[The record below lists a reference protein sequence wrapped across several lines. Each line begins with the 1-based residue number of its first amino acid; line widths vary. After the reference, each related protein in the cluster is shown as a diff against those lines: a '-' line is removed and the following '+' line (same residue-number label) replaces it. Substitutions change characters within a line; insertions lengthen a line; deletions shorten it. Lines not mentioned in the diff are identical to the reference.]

1 MIRATRHLTAVMAVG
16 ALAFAF
22 ATHGAVRAAD
32 GPATL
37 VVPLRPIA
45 NADLTGTATFVD
57 LGNGKSQAIVTVS
70 GAASADAGP
79 VDLRNGSCPVP
90 GASRHALA
98 TLTGGTSSSEVPISV
113 ASLKEGHVAVVV
125 HHVPPPA
132 INDATGILACGT
144 IVAPA
149 AAPTTNDS
157 TRTTSIGGTVG
168 TVVLLVGVAG
178 LTAMRHRRRQRLMAS
193 GTSARPRA

>member
-1 MIRATRHLTAVMAVG
+1 MRAARHLA
-16 ALAFAF
+16 AFVAAATLAF

-45 NADLTGTATFVD
+45 NAALTGTATFVD

-70 GAASADAGP
+70 GAAAADAGP

-90 GASRHALA
+90 GAPRN
-98 TLTGGTSSSEVPISV
+98 TLTTLSGGTSSSEVPVSV
-113 ASLKEGHVAVVV
+113 ADLKEGHVAVVV

-144 IVAPA
+144 V
-149 AAPTTNDS
+149 AAPTSAAPTADDG
-157 TRTTSIGGTVG
+157 TRTISVGGTVG

-178 LTAMRHRRRQRLMAS
+178 LTAMRHRRRQRLTAARAA
-193 GTSARPRA
+193 ARPRA

>member
-1 MIRATRHLTAVMAVG
+1 MRAARHLA
-16 ALAFAF
+16 AFVAAATLAF

-45 NADLTGTATFVD
+45 NAALTGTATFVD
-57 LGNGKSQAIVTVS
+57 LGNGKAQAIITVS
-70 GAASADAGP
+70 GTAATDAGP
-79 VDLRNGSCPVP
+79 VDLRDGSCPVP
-90 GASRHALA
+90 GAARQTLA
-98 TLTGGTSSSEVPISV
+98 TLSGGTSSSEVPVSV
-113 ASLKEGHVAVVV
+113 ADLKAGHVAVVV

-144 IVAPA
+144 VAAPSST
-149 AAPTTNDS
+149 APTTDDG
-157 TRTTSIGGTVG
+157 TRTISIGGTIG

-178 LTAMRHRRRQRLMAS
+178 LTVLRQRRRNRLMAS
-193 GTSARPRA
+193 GAGARPRA

>member
-1 MIRATRHLTAVMAVG
+1 MRAARHLAAIVAAGTLAVAPPGV
-16 ALAFAF
+16 
-22 ATHGAVRAAD
+22 VRAAD

-37 VVPLRPIA
+37 VVPLRPIGNVA
-45 NADLTGTATFVD
+45 LTGTATFVD
-57 LGNGKSQAIVTVS
+57 LGNGASQAIVTVS

-90 GASRHALA
+90 GASRHAIA
-98 TLTGGTSSSEVPISV
+98 TLAGGTSSSEVPISV

-144 IVAPA
+144 IAPPS
-149 AAPTTNDS
+149 AAPTANDS
-157 TRTTSIGGTVG
+157 TRTISIGGTIG
-168 TVVLLVGVAG
+168 TAVLLVGVSA
-178 LTAMRHRRRQRLMAS
+178 LTALRHRRRQRLS
-193 GTSARPRA
+193 TSDARTRQRA

>member
-1 MIRATRHLTAVMAVG
+1 MRAARHLAAIVAAG
-16 ALAFAF
+16 AFALAPPDV
-22 ATHGAVRAAD
+22 TRAAD

-45 NADLTGTATFVD
+45 NAALTGTATFVD
-57 LGNGKSQAIVTVS
+57 LGNGASQAIVTVS

-79 VDLRNGSCPVP
+79 VDLRDGSCPVP

-98 TLTGGTSSSEVPISV
+98 TLAGGTSSSEVPVSV
-113 ASLKEGHVAVVV
+113 ASLKQGRVAVVV

-144 IVAPA
+144 IAPPA
-149 AAPTTNDS
+149 AAPNTNDS
-157 TRTTSIGGTVG
+157 ARTISITGTIGTIALIVG
-168 TVVLLVGVAG
+168 AAG
-178 LTAMRHRRRQRLMAS
+178 LTAVRLRQRQ
-193 GTSARPRA
+193 RQRRATTDLRTPA